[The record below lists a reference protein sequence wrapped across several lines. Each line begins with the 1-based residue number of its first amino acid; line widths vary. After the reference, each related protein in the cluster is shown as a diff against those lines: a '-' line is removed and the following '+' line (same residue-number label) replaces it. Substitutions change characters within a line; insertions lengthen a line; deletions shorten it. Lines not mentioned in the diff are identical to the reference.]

1 MSKRKGGTK
10 RKTRAEPQKSGMV
23 WLCSDEAF
31 EVLVSQG
38 YTNLANNP
46 EISAAVDIIA
56 RLIGSMTIHLMENS
70 EQGDVRV
77 KNELSRKIDISP
89 YSQMTRS
96 AFIQWIVRT
105 MYLQGDGNAV
115 VWPETKGGI
124 IKDLKPIPGE
134 MIGFTPDGIWDYKI
148 LINGVEYDPDNLLH
162 FMLSPGSYYPWKGEG
177 LKVVLKDVADD
188 LKQAARTKKGFMKSE
203 WKPSIIVKADGS
215 GDEFS
220 SPKARR
226 ALAGQYLETT
236 EAGEP
241 WIIPAEQFEI
251 QQVKP
256 LSLLDLALPQVVE
269 LDKKTVASILH
280 IPPFVLGVGS
290 FNGEEW
296 NNFINSTI
304 MPNAQIIVQEM
315 TRKLLHKPEWYFRFN
330 PRSLY
335 SYNLK
340 DLAAIADDQYVRG
353 IMTGN
358 EVRDWIGESP
368 KDGLDELIILENYIP
383 RGMIGEQSKLNG
395 GGE

>member
-226 ALAGQYLETT
+226 TLAGQYLETT

>member
-203 WKPSIIVKADGS
+203 WKPSIVVKADGS